1 MTRAERFAYN
11 LASANA
17 RRPNVSFE
25 GVNVF
30 SDVHGNVAF
39 AHGTQLIFSSRDR
52 VPALIKFLRENF
64 VRRDK

>member
-1 MTRAERFAYN
+1 MTKAERYAQR
-11 LASANA
+11 LSIANA

-25 GVNVF
+25 GVNVS
-30 SDVHGNVAF
+30 SDVHGNPVF
-39 AHGTQLIFSSRDR
+39 AHGTQTIFFSRER